1 MILRPPLPG
10 EIPGTLQPIWAQV
23 AEENGTQTGYVC
35 ASIFENAAWIHELHY
50 WGQNP
55 HAVTQLIKKTL
66 KQIKSWGFQEVLVN
80 TYNPKI
86 QRMLEKHNFK
96 VTQLIMK
103 GEISR

>member
-1 MILRPPLPG
+1 MIIRAPQPG
-10 EIPGTLQPIWAQV
+10 EIPQSTKPTWAQV
-23 AEENGTQTGYVC
+23 TEENGTQTGYVC

-55 HAVTQLIKKTL
+55 SAATQLIKKAL
-66 KQIKSWGFQEVLVN
+66 NQIKSWGFKEVLVN